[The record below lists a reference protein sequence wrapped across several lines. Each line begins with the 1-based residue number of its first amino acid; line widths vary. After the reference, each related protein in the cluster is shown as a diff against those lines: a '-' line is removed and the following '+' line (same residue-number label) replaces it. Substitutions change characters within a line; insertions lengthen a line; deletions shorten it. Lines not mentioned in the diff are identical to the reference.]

1 MVVLSFLCTEE
12 INDDKMVIHMIVLIV
27 VMTKTMNV
35 IIIKV
40 LHQSVLNRQAI
51 TCPLSTNYSV
61 S

>member
-12 INDDKMVIHMIVLIV
+12 INDDKMVIHMIELIV
-27 VMTKTMNV
+27 VMMKTMNV